1 MKKATKFTAYVVAGI
16 AISTL
21 LITINIMPV
30 VSQVQAPPSENQGVK
45 IRMEMDKPSYA
56 KGEKAQIKIF
66 LTSTATKPL
75 QYHNILIGYDILKDG
90 QTVFGYRMLGD
101 YAEERPFTL
110 RPGVDQL
117 YTFEWPLT
125 VNSDTATVSAAAGTY
140 TIRASLFS
148 PVQVATE
155 SVVEVKS

>member
-1 MKKATKFTAYVVAGI
+1 MKKATKFTAYIAAGI

-21 LITINIMPV
+21 LITINIIPV

-66 LTSTATKPL
+66 LTNTGTKPL
-75 QYHNILIGYDILKDG
+75 QYHNTLIGYDVLKDG
-90 QTVFGYRMLGD
+90 ETVFGYRMLSD
-101 YAEERPFTL
+101 YVEERPFTL
-110 RPGVDQL
+110 RPGIDQL

-125 VNSDTATVSAAAGTY
+125 VNSDTATVSAEPSTY